1 MPLLNYLAWME
12 TIANHS
18 MSSRLWNNRHDPKS
32 VEKSLDDSLKALDVD
47 YVDLYL
53 MHWPSPF
60 KDGENKFPKDE
71 NEKIIPGD
79 ADYVDT

>member
-1 MPLLNYLAWME
+1 M
-12 TIANHS
+12 
-18 MSSRLWNNRHDPKS
+18 
-32 VEKSLDDSLKALDVD
+32 DDSLKALEVD

-60 KDGENKFPKDE
+60 KDGENKFPRDD